1 MMKKLIYL
9 IPLFALL
16 LIGAKKPID
25 VIEFTII
32 NKAGRDIAISL
43 KGKDQVCF
51 NQCDTR
57 KGEIYYLTVPAG
69 INDTPSIKSFEIEK
83 NTYGM
88 QLYYIQTWDP
98 VYGLKCPT
106 PSAELAGSE
115 PQPAADRA
123 ALRPDAELLWQS
135 HRRAEHVEIPAL
147 SGNQADAFPELLL
160 EDPHDLLDLPDCAC
174 PSARFQVC
182 QALALSISPFY
193 PILTYNFRYGESH
206 TTLPGFGAIDA

>member
-1 MMKKLIYL
+1 MIKKLIYL
-9 IPLFALL
+9 LPLLVLL

-25 VIEFTII
+25 TIEFTII

-106 PSAELAGSE
+106 PAPNSLAANRNLRLTVLPCDQTPNYCGKAIGE
-115 PQPAADRA
+115 PSM
-123 ALRPDAELLWQS
+123 WKY
-135 HRRAEHVEIPAL
+135 
-147 SGNQADAFPELLL
+147 
-160 EDPHDLLDLPDCAC
+160 LPY
-174 PSARFQVC
+174 PVTK
-182 QALALSISPFY
+182 LTPFLNSY
-193 PILTYNFRYGESH
+193 WKTRMVY
-206 TTLPGFGAIDA
+206 

>member
-1 MMKKLIYL
+1 MIKKILYL
-9 IPLFALL
+9 LPLLTLL

-25 VIEFTII
+25 TIEFTII
-32 NKAGRDIAISL
+32 NKAGRDIAVSL
-43 KGKDQVCF
+43 KGKDQVCY

-106 PSAELAGSE
+106 PAPNSLAANRNLRLTVLPCDQTPNYCGKAIGE
-115 PQPAADRA
+115 PTM
-123 ALRPDAELLWQS
+123 WKY
-135 HRRAEHVEIPAL
+135 
-147 SGNQADAFPELLL
+147 
-160 EDPHDLLDLPDCAC
+160 LPY
-174 PSARFQVC
+174 PVKK
-182 QALALSISPFY
+182 LTPFLNSY
-193 PILTYNFRYGESH
+193 WKTRLIY
-206 TTLPGFGAIDA
+206 